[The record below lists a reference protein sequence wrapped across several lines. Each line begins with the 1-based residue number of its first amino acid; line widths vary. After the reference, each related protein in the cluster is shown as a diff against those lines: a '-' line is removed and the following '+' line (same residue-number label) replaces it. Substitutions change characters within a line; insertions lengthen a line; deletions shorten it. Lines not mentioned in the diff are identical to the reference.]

1 MSTMDLLGLREE
13 QLKSGYSVC
22 RLINEAV
29 KRGEG
34 RLTKEGAL
42 LIETGQY
49 TGRSPKDRFIVLD
62 ELTKDTV
69 AFGKTNLPLSEE
81 VYRNLLQKVKSYV
94 EDKELYVIK
103 AKAGASENHSMNIN
117 VFCEDAAQAV
127 FSSQIF
133 IKDQDREGFDADF
146 TVIALPNL
154 KANGKKMASIP
165 KPLWSSVSPIKWF
178 SSVAPSILGKSKNP
192 YSL

>member
-1 MSTMDLLGLREE
+1 MDLLGLREE
-13 QLKSGYSVC
+13 QLKAGYSVC

-29 KRGEG
+29 MRGEG

-81 VYRNLLQKVKSYV
+81 VYRSLLQKVKSYV

-103 AKAGASENHSMNIN
+103 AKAGASENHALNIN

-154 KANGKKMASIP
+154 
-165 KPLWSSVSPIKWF
+165 
-178 SSVAPSILGKSKNP
+178 
-192 YSL
+192 